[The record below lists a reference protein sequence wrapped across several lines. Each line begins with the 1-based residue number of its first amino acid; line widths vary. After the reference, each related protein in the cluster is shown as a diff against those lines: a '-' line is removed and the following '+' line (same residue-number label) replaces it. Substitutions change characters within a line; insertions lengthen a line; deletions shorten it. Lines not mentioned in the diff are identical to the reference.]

1 MWLPRKFGETRT
13 GDIRVR
19 TNGVAAFSGYIR
31 PPCDVMAKYKS
42 HWSVSL
48 SAHLDARWEFFY
60 TFTRTDK
67 SERGSIERLNHTDEL
82 ADISVTSQV
91 KKSNC
96 PGYLVLRTVP
106 S

>member
-1 MWLPRKFGETRT
+1 MKPKEEDVATSEILREKKRT

-19 TNGVAAFSGYIR
+19 TNGVAAFRGYIR

-48 SAHLDARWEFFY
+48 SAHLDARWEFFD
-60 TFTRTDK
+60 TSNTRRSDK
-67 SERGSIERLNHTDEL
+67 SERGSIANHTDE
-82 ADISVTSQV
+82 AAKI
-91 KKSNC
+91 
-96 PGYLVLRTVP
+96 TVN